1 MVEAVDPHI
10 LTKTKIHTRT
20 GRAAGLRLGRGG
32 GRGAPRAARAGG
44 ARETLSRGLPLITY
58 IRVLHMTHEDMT
70 S

>member
-10 LTKTKIHTRT
+10 LTKTKIHA
-20 GRAAGLRLGRGG
+20 RARPGWRRLGAR
-32 GRGAPRAARAGG
+32 RAGAPPAPRAGG

-58 IRVLHMTHEDMT
+58 IRALHMTHEDMT